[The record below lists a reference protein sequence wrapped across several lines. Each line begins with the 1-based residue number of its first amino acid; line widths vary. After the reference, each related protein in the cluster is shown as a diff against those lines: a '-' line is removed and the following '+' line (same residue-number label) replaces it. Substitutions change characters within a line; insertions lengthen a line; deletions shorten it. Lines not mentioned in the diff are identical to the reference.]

1 MVKRS
6 SMVTIIVDRIGGGW
20 GRVRAS
26 NQRHQL
32 LEEIAA
38 EVARMRHRRFVDAGL
53 LEFGERAAGACGG
66 ADLMANHAQQ
76 RIAEGGALLDG
87 REHDPPAAARVGG
100 VPVAR

>member
-53 LEFGERAAGACGG
+53 LEFGERAAGACG
-66 ADLMANHAQQ
+66 ATDLVAGHAEQ
-76 RIAEGGALLDG
+76 RIAESGTLLERRG
-87 REHDPPAAARVGG
+87 RTVLRDQ
-100 VPVAR
+100 